1 MPFEAQSRNGFGGNE
16 VIGLESDSAKL
27 LSFKTCVC
35 VCGGGGVEGQRERE
49 TGQGRGEKE
58 KSFAE
63 ISTSITEDSE
73 ITAF

>member
-16 VIGLESDSAKL
+16 VIGLESDSTEL

-35 VCGGGGVEGQRERE
+35 VWWGRGRGTERE

-58 KSFAE
+58 RKALLRYLRLLQR
-63 ISTSITEDSE
+63 TLK
-73 ITAF
+73 